1 MMAKRGL
8 IKSMPIWVRVPG
20 IITLV
25 LLVVV
30 MTTTLLNA
38 SGVGGRD
45 ATHMAEMGG
54 AGHGSGDIARMTS
67 HSDGSNGH
75 SSADTSAGM
84 DHTGG
89 GNHGAS
95 AATVVPR

>member
-1 MMAKRGL
+1 MMAKRGFMR
-8 IKSMPIWVRVPG
+8 SMPIWVRVPG

-38 SGVGGRD
+38 SGVGSRD

-54 AGHGSGDIARMTS
+54 GGHGSGDIPRMTG
-67 HSDGSNGH
+67 HSDGSSGH
-75 SSADTSAGM
+75 SSADMSAGM

-89 GNHGAS
+89 GDHGAS
-95 AATVVPR
+95 AATAVPR